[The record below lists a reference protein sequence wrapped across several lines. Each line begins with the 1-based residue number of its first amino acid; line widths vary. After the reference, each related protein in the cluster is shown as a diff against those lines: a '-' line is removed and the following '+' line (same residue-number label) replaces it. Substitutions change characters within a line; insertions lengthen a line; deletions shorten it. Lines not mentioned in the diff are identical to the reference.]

1 MKSDKGYARRRF
13 LELSSLLAAGIARA
27 ANPDQASKRSGAH
40 ANSAPRKTSLT
51 LNVRDFGARG
61 DGTTKDTFA
70 LQQAIDR
77 CWVLGGGEVLV
88 PAGDYL
94 TGALALR
101 SNTILRLQQ
110 GCPDRRVRPN
120 LPTIR

>member
-13 LELSSLLAAGIARA
+13 LELSSLLAAGMARA

-40 ANSAPRKTSLT
+40 ANSAPRKSSLT

-61 DGTTKDTFA
+61 DGATKDTFA

-101 SNTILRLQQ
+101 SNTILRLQKDAHIA
-110 GCPDRRVRPN
+110 GFARY